1 MTTTA
6 TSRTPARR
14 PPAPLDQPE
23 ASAPPSGS
31 SSEPPAS
38 AQLSARQTEIAAAAR
53 DILEEGGSEALTM
66 RAVGAR
72 LGIRAPSLYK
82 HVEDKDALEALV
94 IADVFGTWGAELRAA
109 MATVPTRAGARRR
122 LGQLASVYRAWAL
135 AHPHLYRLLTEGPL
149 PRERLPAGLEAWAAE
164 PVVAAAGGPDLAR
177 AAWAFAHGMT
187 ILELDGRFPAGADL
201 DAAWSA
207 GIDALATLVPRGR

>member
-1 MTTTA
+1 VTTTHRSR
-6 TSRTPARR
+6 TSRPQ
-14 PPAPLDQPE
+14 PPT
-23 ASAPPSGS
+23 
-31 SSEPPAS
+31 S
-38 AQLSARQTEIAAAAR
+38 AQLSVRQIQIAAVAR
-53 DILEEGGSEALTM
+53 ELLDDGGSEALTM
-66 RAVGAR
+66 RAVAAR

-94 IADVFGTWGAELRAA
+94 IADVFRTWGAELHAA
-109 MATVPTRAGARRR
+109 MAAVPARAGARRR

-149 PRERLPAGLEAWAAE
+149 PRERLPVGLEAWAAE
-164 PVVAAAGGPDLAR
+164 PVVAAAGGPDLVR

-207 GIDALATLVPRGR
+207 GVDALATLVPRGR